1 MAIQSKRAQTFSY
14 YAQSMSAANQFE
26 AEAKE
31 RWGDTDAYKISTARV
46 AKYSESD
53 WETQKAEQQAA
64 VDLFI
69 NAMNAGLPADSSE
82 AAEAAEAHRM
92 QIDKWFYPCS
102 YEMHSDLALMY
113 VEDERFAKFYNAQAA
128 GLAQYVHDAII
139 ANSLK
144 RL

>member
-1 MAIQSKRAQTFSY
+1 MDGANLN
-14 YAQSMSAANQFE
+14 YAQSMSAANQYE

-102 YEMHSDLALMY
+102 HEMQFGLAKMY
-113 VEDERFAKFYNAQAA
+113 VADERFAKYYNDQAA

-139 ANSLK
+139 ANALK
-144 RL
+144 HL